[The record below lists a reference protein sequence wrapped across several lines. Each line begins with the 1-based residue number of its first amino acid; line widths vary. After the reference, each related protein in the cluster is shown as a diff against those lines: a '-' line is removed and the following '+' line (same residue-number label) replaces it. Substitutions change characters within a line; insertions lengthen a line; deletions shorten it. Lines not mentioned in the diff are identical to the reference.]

1 MDEPT
6 DPNKTPAASTDDSKT
21 FTQVVE
27 AMKEQSKDE
36 AQRTI
41 ASQDK
46 MGKPQAFTE
55 ACSVMKDEIDR
66 EAEQILSPQ
75 NSPKKPPQ
83 QAADRASFRKA
94 TPTASDDDSQTAERR
109 STPESGIK

>member
-6 DPNKTPAASTDDSKT
+6 DPKKTPAAASTDGSKT
-21 FTQVVE
+21 LTQVVE

-75 NSPKKPPQ
+75 DSQKKPPH
-83 QAADRASFRKA
+83 QAADRAA
-94 TPTASDDDSQTAERR
+94 IDDGSQTSKRQ
-109 STPESGIK
+109 SQTESGIK

>member
-6 DPNKTPAASTDDSKT
+6 DPKKTPAATSTDGSKT

-75 NSPKKPPQ
+75 DSPKKPPRQSVDRSAIDDGSKTSEQ
-83 QAADRASFRKA
+83 QTS
-94 TPTASDDDSQTAERR
+94 
-109 STPESGIK
+109 PESGIK

>member
-6 DPNKTPAASTDDSKT
+6 DLKTTPAAASTDGAKT

-46 MGKPQAFTE
+46 MGKPQALTE

-66 EAEQILSPQ
+66 EAEQILSSQ
-75 NSPKKPPQ
+75 DSAKKPPLR
-83 QAADRASFRKA
+83 AADRKA
-94 TPTASDDDSQTAERR
+94 IDDGSQALERQA
-109 STPESGIK
+109 TPESGVK